1 MNSWPNFSGPELCGL
16 EAHQVVKILKAGQ
29 VSPAELLEAAV
40 QRISQTGPVI
50 NATPT
55 ICETRA
61 RKAVLDPQESGHAG
75 WLAGLPISIKDLNA
89 VAGVPSTY
97 GTKVLQTFLRHTMVP
112 LVEQQLSRAG
122 LSGVKTEP
130 Q

>member
-29 VSPAELLEAAV
+29 VSPADLLEAAV

-55 ICETRA
+55 LCAAPRTQGRFGSPRERPC
-61 RKAVLDPQESGHAG
+61 R
-75 WLAGLPISIKDLNA
+75 
-89 VAGVPSTY
+89 
-97 GTKVLQTFLRHTMVP
+97 
-112 LVEQQLSRAG
+112 LVGGSAHFH
-122 LSGVKTEP
+122 
-130 Q
+130 